1 MGWAPDFSRG
11 PTPRG
16 KQAQKRC
23 TYTRTRLASSVA
35 VFVMTALNVITAV
48 DTFFLTQASV
58 QAEHAVGGI
67 LVGSTISAK
76 HPNSVAKHTHPRRE
90 DSEIFGTS
98 NSTPEA
104 FAIRFDL
111 DWARGSSTSSLMA
124 RNVKEKNRGAAAL
137 YGGATTVGK
146 LKVEV
151 FNADTFRRGSQRDN
165 NEEQNLLCTVRPRGD
180 SSTLDRAT
188 QAVQQADGAEG
199 SRGCSWTTQEEEVR
213 CRLTAGKAQVPL
225 ATGRAPHMN
234 TNTLPELRWLPEYNS
249 LEAPLRSFLLNQ
261 HHSLGRLNVSTV
273 VTLVLVQVVQASCSF
288 LHPRVEDEDRDWEF
302 PLYSPIMLPLEQRM
316 SHLLRV

>member
-111 DWARGSSTSSLMA
+111 DWARGSSTSSLMVA
-124 RNVKEKNRGAAAL
+124 SVKEKNRGAAAL
-137 YGGATTVGK
+137 YGGAITVGK

-151 FNADTFRRGSQRDN
+151 FNADTFRRGNKSAR
-165 NEEQNLLCTVRPRGD
+165 R
-180 SSTLDRAT
+180 
-188 QAVQQADGAEG
+188 
-199 SRGCSWTTQEEEVR
+199 
-213 CRLTAGKAQVPL
+213 
-225 ATGRAPHMN
+225 
-234 TNTLPELRWLPEYNS
+234 
-249 LEAPLRSFLLNQ
+249 
-261 HHSLGRLNVSTV
+261 
-273 VTLVLVQVVQASCSF
+273 
-288 LHPRVEDEDRDWEF
+288 
-302 PLYSPIMLPLEQRM
+302 
-316 SHLLRV
+316 